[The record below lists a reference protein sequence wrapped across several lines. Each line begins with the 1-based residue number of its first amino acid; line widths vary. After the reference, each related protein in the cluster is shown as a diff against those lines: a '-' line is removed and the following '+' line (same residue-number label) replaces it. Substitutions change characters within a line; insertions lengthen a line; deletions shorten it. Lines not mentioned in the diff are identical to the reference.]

1 MQLRP
6 ESEMPEAMSLAT
18 ILRDDDVLLESPIDS
33 RTALL
38 ASAAAHLSRTT
49 GVASESILKALTD
62 REKLGSTAINR
73 GIAVPH
79 AGIDGLAAPAGVV
92 FRLAQPIGF
101 EASDNSPVD
110 LVFVLIW
117 PSDKRSGL
125 LATLGELCRTLRAE
139 TLLQRIRKASNSA
152 EIRRALDEAPAKA
165 TPRPSES

>member
-1 MQLRP
+1 
-6 ESEMPEAMSLAT
+6 MPEAVNLAT
-18 ILRDDDVLLESPIDS
+18 ILGDDDVLLESPVES
-33 RTALL
+33 KMALFTA
-38 ASAAAHLSRTT
+38 AAAHLGRST
-49 GVASESILKALTD
+49 GIASDDILKALVD

-101 EASDNSPVD
+101 EASDNNPVD
-110 LVFVLIW
+110 LVFALIW

-125 LATLGELCRTLRAE
+125 LATLGGLCRALRAE
-139 TLLQRIRKASNSA
+139 TLPQNIRTATNSA
-152 EIRRALDEAPAKA
+152 EIRKALDEAAANP